1 MDCESAETG
10 RYHPHLQSTF
20 YYNSSRKLILML
32 PPQGRWNRPKDGG
45 RLSRPMHCSKG
56 VQCSPCPMLYRSGCR
71 DKHNCR
77 PRDLNLGPL
86 TLQLGMLQLDH
97 RVGLGFHCFVF
108 PSVL

>member
-1 MDCESAETG
+1 
-10 RYHPHLQSTF
+10 
-20 YYNSSRKLILML
+20 
-32 PPQGRWNRPKDGG
+32 
-45 RLSRPMHCSKG
+45 
-56 VQCSPCPMLYRSGCR
+56 MLYRSGCR